1 MKYYEEESLR
11 FQYRYDLL
19 CMQHINNEVITAVG
33 ISKLYLVSKSNKTQR
48 GKLTIYNLRH
58 LNFLMKMKH
67 KENTIIFIDNIIL
80 NICKVKLYI
89 VMYKYSFQMHMLYS
103 LNGRFLLTMDSK

>member
-11 FQYRYDLL
+11 FQYQYDLL

-48 GKLTIYNLRH
+48 RKLTIYNLRH
-58 LNFLMKMKH
+58 LNFLMKMDKKMKH
-67 KENTIIFIDNIIL
+67 KENKINFF
-80 NICKVKLYI
+80 YRQH
-89 VMYKYSFQMHMLYS
+89 YS
-103 LNGRFLLTMDSK
+103 